1 MTIAE
6 VSKKYGLTQDTIRY
20 YVELFNKG
28 KSTLKERKELL
39 IGQREKLIEKQ
50 EDIKKTLERLDYK
63 IELYDDIISG
73 KRKDF
78 MEEP

>member
-1 MTIAE
+1 MYAKFRIINR
-6 VSKKYGLTQDTIRY
+6 SIKK

-28 KSTLKERKELL
+28 KSTVKERKDLL
-39 IGQREKLIEKQ
+39 IGQREKLLEKQ
-50 EDIKKTLERLDYK
+50 EDIKKTLDRLNYK
-63 IELYDDIISG
+63 IELYDDIVSG